1 MGKQEEHLRRLITR
15 NGSVSEFSQKS
26 GIPRTSIYNWLKN
39 ADTMPASALRSVA
52 KTLGIPADEILM
64 CDWKTTEHIEVC
76 TNEEHELLQA
86 IRGNGLVEVCTEE
99 EAALLKVYRE
109 NEVIHGL
116 INKMIT

>member
-1 MGKQEEHLRRLITR
+1 MGKQEEYLRRLITR
-15 NGSVSEFSQKS
+15 NGSITEFSQKS

-39 ADTMPASALRSVA
+39 ADTMQVTALRSLA
-52 KTLGIPADEILM
+52 KTLGLSADEILM
-64 CDWKTTEHIEVC
+64 CDWETKEHI
-76 TNEEHELLQA
+76 
-86 IRGNGLVEVCTEE
+86 EVCTEE

>member
-15 NGSVSEFSQKS
+15 NGSISEFSQRS

-39 ADTMPASALRSVA
+39 ADTMQVSALRSLA
-52 KTLGIPADEILM
+52 KTLGISADEILM
-64 CDWKTTEHIEVC
+64 CDWETKEHIEVC
-76 TNEEHELLQA
+76 TDEEHAMLLA
-86 IRGNGLVEVCTEE
+86 MRGEELVELCTEE

>member
-1 MGKQEEHLRRLITR
+1 MGKQEEHLRQLITR

-39 ADTMPASALRSVA
+39 ADTMPVSALRSVA
-52 KTLGIPADEILM
+52 KTLGLPADEILM
-64 CDWKTTEHIEVC
+64 CDWETKEHIEVC
-76 TNEEHELLQA
+76 TNEEYELLLT
-86 IRGNGLVEVCTEE
+86 IRRKGLVEVCTEE

-109 NEVIHGL
+109 NEVLHGL